1 MDLDVEGAENLACEI
16 KIGKAAKAADE
27 VAKLIKQGYDPA
39 KIAQSRKVSEDITLR
54 TLRRLVGE
62 GRLRRSDIFYSIPKE
77 KRHLIEETIRKRY
90 RGKKVS
96 PDGVTRSLR
105 RRGVDIA
112 WIEVA
117 IFINYHEDASTAF
130 GDLYQDIRSIEIYL
144 HDLIRKALEEAFGPG
159 EAGWWRKGVP
169 LRIRQKCQER
179 REEDEE
185 SPSQPWDYTDLLDLG
200 YIMEK
205 HWVIFQK
212 VLPKQ
217 VSNRK
222 RLLSDILHLNEIRRV
237 VMHPVRYKSPR
248 EIDSDF
254 DFVRAFKIKFGIA

>member
-1 MDLDVEGAENLACEI
+1 MELDVEETENLACEI
-16 KIGKAAKAADE
+16 KIGKAADE

-39 KIAQSRKVSEDITLR
+39 RIAQARQVSEEITLR

-77 KRHLIEETIRKRY
+77 KRQLIEETIRKRY
-90 RGKKVS
+90 KGKKVTS
-96 PDGVTRSLR
+96 KGVVRSLR
-105 RRGVDIA
+105 RRGLDVD

-117 IFINYHEDASTAF
+117 IFIDYHDDAATAF

-144 HDLIRKALEEAFGPG
+144 HDLIKKTLEEAFGPG

-179 REEDEE
+179 REEDEY
-185 SPSQPWDYTDLLDLG
+185 SPSEAWDYTDLLDLG

-212 VLPKQ
+212 LLPKQ

-222 RLLSDILHLNEIRRV
+222 RLLADILHLNEIRKV